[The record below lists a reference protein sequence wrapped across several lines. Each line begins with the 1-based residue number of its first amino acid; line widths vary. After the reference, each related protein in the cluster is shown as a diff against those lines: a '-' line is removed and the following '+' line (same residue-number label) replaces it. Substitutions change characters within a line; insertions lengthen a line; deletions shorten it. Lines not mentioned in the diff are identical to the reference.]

1 MSFANRAISLLFS
14 LILLTLSGYAQ
25 AAAPDES
32 VVTLRTNWAKAKFQ
46 TPKGQQLAALDR
58 VINEA
63 DSLNKQYPGDP
74 RVMLWYA
81 TTLSSY
87 AQLKGGVGVLP
98 RVKKARSLLEE
109 ALTKQPRVENGLGYG
124 VIGAMYARVPGWPVA
139 FGDKKK
145 ARKFLEAAVK
155 ISPNGSDSNYYY
167 GDFLADEGD
176 FENARRHLEIAKNAP
191 IRKGYEIQDKG
202 RKTEIAASQAKL
214 R

>member
-1 MSFANRAISLLFS
+1 MSTANRICHVLFS
-14 LILLTLSGYAQ
+14 FFLFAFMHFAV
-25 AAAPDES
+25 AAAPEAE
-32 VVTLRTNWAKAKFQ
+32 VVELRTNWAKAKYQ
-46 TPKGQQLAALDR
+46 TSPAQQLSAFEQ

-63 DSLNKQYPGDP
+63 AAMNDKYPNDP
-74 RVMLWYA
+74 HVMLWYA
-81 TTLSSY
+81 TALSSF

-109 ALTKQPRVENGLGYG
+109 ALTKQPRIENGFGYG

-145 ARKFLEAAVK
+145 ARAFLQAAVK
-155 ISPNGSDSNYYY
+155 IDPKGSDSNYYY
-167 GDFLADEGD
+167 GDFLVDNGE
-176 FENARRHLEIAKNAP
+176 FEAGRKHLEIAKNAP

-202 RKTEIAASQAKL
+202 RKAEINASLAKI

>member
-1 MSFANRAISLLFS
+1 MSFANRAISFLFP
-14 LILLTLSGYAQ
+14 LCLLTLSGYAQ
-25 AAAPDES
+25 ATAPDAD
-32 VVTLRTNWAKAKFQ
+32 VVNLRTHWAKAKFE
-46 TPKGQQLAALDR
+46 TPQAQRLAALDV

-63 DSLNKQYPGDP
+63 DKLNNQYPNDP

-81 TTLSSY
+81 TALSSY

-98 RVKKARSLLEE
+98 RVKKARGLLEE
-109 ALTKQPRVENGLGYG
+109 ALTKQPRVEQGLGYG

-145 ARKFLEAAVK
+145 ARAFLQATIK
-155 ISPNGSDSNYYY
+155 INPKGADSNYYY
-167 GDFLADEGD
+167 GDFLVDNGEFEEG
-176 FENARRHLEIAKNAP
+176 RKHLEIAKNAP

-202 RKTEIAASQAKL
+202 RKSEIAESLAKI

>member
-14 LILLTLSGYAQ
+14 IILLTLSGYAQ

-46 TPKGQQLAALDR
+46 TPGGQKLAALDQ

-63 DSLNKQYPGDP
+63 DSLNKQYPDDA

-81 TTLSSY
+81 TALSSY

-155 ISPNGSDSNYYY
+155 IDPKGSDSNYYY

-176 FENARRHLEIAKNAP
+176 SENARRHLEIAKNAP

-202 RKTEIAASQAKL
+202 RKTEIEASLAKL

>member
-1 MSFANRAISLLFS
+1 MSFANRAITLLFS

-25 AAAPDES
+25 AAAPDS
-32 VVTLRTNWAKAKFQ
+32 TVVNLRTNWAKAKYE
-46 TPKGQQLAALDR
+46 TPRAQQLAALDE

-63 DSLNKQYPGDP
+63 DSLNKQYPDDP

-81 TTLSSY
+81 TALSSY

-145 ARKFLEAAVK
+145 ARAFLQAAVK
-155 ISPNGSDSNYYY
+155 IDPKGSDSNYYY
-167 GDFLADEGD
+167 GDFLADMGE
-176 FENARRHLEIAKNAP
+176 FEAARQHLEIAKNAP

-202 RKTEIAASQAKL
+202 RKTEIAASLAKL

>member
-1 MSFANRAISLLFS
+1 MSFANRAISFLFF
-14 LILLTLSGYAQ
+14 LCLLTLSGYSQ
-25 AAAPDES
+25 AAAPDPA
-32 VVTLRTNWAKAKFQ
+32 VVTLRTNWAKAKFE
-46 TPKGQQLAALDR
+46 TARGQQLAALEQ

-63 DSLNKQYPGDP
+63 DSLNKQFPGDP

-81 TTLSSY
+81 TALSSY

-98 RVKKARSLLEE
+98 RIKKARSLLEE

-145 ARKFLEAAVK
+145 ARAFLQAAVK
-155 ISPNGSDSNYYY
+155 IDPKGADSNYYY
-167 GDFLADEGD
+167 GDFLADNGE
-176 FENARRHLEIAKNAP
+176 FEAARKHLEIAKNAP

-202 RKTEIAASQAKL
+202 RKTEIAASLAKI

>member
-1 MSFANRAISLLFS
+1 MSFANRAITFLFS
-14 LILLTLSGYAQ
+14 LCLLTLAGYAQ
-25 AAAPDES
+25 AAAPDS
-32 VVTLRTNWAKAKFQ
+32 AVVTLRTNWAKAKFE
-46 TPKGQQLAALDR
+46 TARGQQLAALDE

-63 DSLNKQYPGDP
+63 DSLNKQFPDDP

-81 TTLSSY
+81 TALSSY

-145 ARKFLEAAVK
+145 ARAFLQAAVK
-155 ISPNGSDSNYYY
+155 IDPKGSDSNYYY
-167 GDFLADEGD
+167 GDFLADNGE
-176 FENARRHLEIAKNAP
+176 FEAARQHLEIAKNAP

-202 RKTEIAASQAKL
+202 RKTEIAASLAKL